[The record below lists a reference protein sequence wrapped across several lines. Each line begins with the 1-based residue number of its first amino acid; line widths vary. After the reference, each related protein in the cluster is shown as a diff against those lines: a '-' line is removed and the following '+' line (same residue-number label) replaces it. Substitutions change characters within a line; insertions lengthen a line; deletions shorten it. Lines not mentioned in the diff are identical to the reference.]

1 MKYRKITF
9 FISAIIIL
17 LLTVSIAGAS
27 ESLDDYKVE
36 IIANCWTANTGLG
49 GSTLY
54 VPYVKVN
61 VTNQKKDPV
70 NKVTVKVVFCDETE
84 KSIMS
89 DETSYLVSSSDDP
102 LKPEYSK
109 VAFVKASVGYR
120 SKLNESK
127 LPSIT
132 ADIYINDMFYGQVE
146 IAKTYSEKVVSQVL
160 TGAQNASENETPIFE
175 TNDPFGVVITAS
187 YWGANTGYTG
197 QTLYVPYV
205 KVKVTNQEEKAA
217 EKIVVKAVFLNES
230 DQSVLDDE
238 SDYLISYGDTPLKT
252 GYNKTSYMR
261 AGVGYKRQIP
271 IENLP
276 TVKAEIYINDDYYG
290 KVEINNTYEEE
301 VLNIALSKE
310 INGSESDNSVA
321 IDPENP
327 YLVTVVGNCWT
338 LESGF
343 GSSLYVPYLKLNVLN
358 QSGEPITK
366 MKLKAVFYDEAE
378 KVVWA
383 DESDYLV
390 SSSDSP
396 VRHGYSKTSF
406 IKSSVGY
413 RAKIDEKKLPKL
425 TAEIYLDDKLV
436 GETEINNTYVEAAL
450 SDQLKAKEKAAEDGD
465 IESANSDPFEV
476 IITTNCW
483 AANTGISST
492 LYAPYLKIKVVNQQG
507 KPADKATIKT
517 VFYNVSEKTLWSDE
531 TSYLVSSSDTPL
543 KNGYGKVAFVRAS
556 VGYKSKI
563 PESKMPKITAEIY
576 VNDELYGEVAINNT
590 YDETPISVTLTKSQQ
605 APDENTISQE
615 GTDGRDYGIQYLSNC
630 WTANKGL
637 NGQTLYVPYLKIN
650 VTNQMNNPAD
660 RIVVHVVFTN
670 ENDKTVWSDEQDYL
684 VSYGD
689 TALKP
694 GFNKTAFIH
703 SSVGYKSKP
712 TVSKLPSITA
722 EIYINDELYDTV
734 SIEKTLGN

>member
-1 MKYRKITF
+1 MKKKGLL
-9 FISAIIIL
+9 ISIL
-17 LLTVSIAGAS
+17 LLILLIFSVSTAS
-27 ESLDDYKVE
+27 ATEKVEDYGVE
-36 IIANCWTANTGLG
+36 IIANCWTANTGFG

-61 VTNQKKDPV
+61 VTNKKTEAV
-70 NKVTVKVVFCDETE
+70 SKITVKVVFYDETE

-109 VAFVKASVGYR
+109 TAFIKASVGYR

-127 LPSIT
+127 LPTIT
-132 ADIYINDMFYGQVE
+132 AEVYVNDMLYGQVE
-146 IAKTYSEKVVSQVL
+146 IAKTYNEKTVSQFL
-160 TGAQNASENETPIFE
+160 TGEQSANETETPTFE

-205 KVKVTNQEEKAA
+205 KVKVTNQQESPA

-238 SDYLISYGDTPLKT
+238 SDYLISYSDTPLKT

-271 IENLP
+271 TENLP
-276 TVKAEIYINDDYYG
+276 TVKAEIYVNDEYYG
-290 KVEINNTYEEE
+290 KVDINNTYQEETLDI
-301 VLNIALSKE
+301 VLSKE
-310 INGSESDNSVA
+310 QGESESDSSVE
-321 IDPENP
+321 IDTDNP
-327 YLVTVVGNCWT
+327 YSVTVVGNCWT

-358 QSGEPITK
+358 QSGEPIQK

-378 KVVWA
+378 KVVWS

-396 VRHGYSKTSF
+396 IRHGYSKTSF
-406 IKSSVGY
+406 IKASVGY
-413 RAKIDEKKLPKL
+413 RAKIDESKLPKL
-425 TAEIYLDDKLV
+425 TAEIYLDDKLI
-436 GETEINNTYVEAAL
+436 GEIEIKNTYTESVLSEQLTKKEIVEEETVT
-450 SDQLKAKEKAAEDGD
+450 SEHE
-465 IESANSDPFEV
+465 EPFEV

-483 AANTGISST
+483 AANSGISST
-492 LYAPYLKIKVVNQQG
+492 LYAPYLKIKTINQQG
-507 KPADKATIKT
+507 KPADKATIKV

-531 TSYLVSSSDTPL
+531 TSYLISSSDTPL

-576 VNDELYGEVAINNT
+576 VNDELYGEVEINNT
-590 YDETPISVTLTKSQQ
+590 YDETPISVVLEKTTQ
-605 APDENTISQE
+605 ASSDSSISQGE
-615 GTDGRDYGIQYLSNC
+615 TDGKDYGIQYLSNC
-630 WTANKGL
+630 WTSNKGL
-637 NGQTLYVPYLKIN
+637 NGQILYVPYLKIN
-650 VTNQMNNPAD
+650 VTNQMNKAAD
-660 RIVVHVVFTN
+660 RIVIHVVFTN
-670 ENDKTVWSDEQDYL
+670 ESDKTVWSDEQDYL

-703 SSVGYKSKP
+703 SSVGYKFQPSEKN
-712 TVSKLPSITA
+712 LPSITA

-734 SIEKTLGN
+734 SIEKVLGD

>member
-1 MKYRKITF
+1 M
-9 FISAIIIL
+9 L
-17 LLTVSIAGAS
+17 VAS
-27 ESLDDYKVE
+27 LGMATAAEKVDDYRVE
-36 IIANCWTANTGLG
+36 IIANCWAANTGLG
-49 GSTLY
+49 SSTLY

-61 VTNQKKDPV
+61 VTNKKV
-70 NKVTVKVVFCDETE
+70 EAVSKITVKVVFYDETE

-109 VAFVKASVGYR
+109 TAFVKASVGYR
-120 SKLNESK
+120 SKLSESK
-127 LPSIT
+127 LPAIT
-132 ADIYINDMFYGQVE
+132 AEVYVNDMLYGQVE
-146 IAKTYSEKVVSQVL
+146 IAKTYSEKAVSLFLIGEQTTIKTEVP
-160 TGAQNASENETPIFE
+160 TFE

-205 KVKVTNQEEKAA
+205 KIKVTNQQEKDA
-217 EKIVVKAVFLNES
+217 EKIVVKAIFLNES

-238 SDYLISYGDTPLKT
+238 SDYLISYSDTPLKT
-252 GYNKTSYMR
+252 GFNKTSYMK

-271 IENLP
+271 TENLP
-276 TVKAEIYINDDYYG
+276 TVKAEIYVNDEYYG
-290 KVEINNTYEEE
+290 KVDISNTYQEET
-301 VLNIALSKE
+301 LDIALSK
-310 INGSESDNSVA
+310 GKSENELDSSVA
-321 IDPENP
+321 IDTKNP

-358 QSGEPITK
+358 QSGEPIQK
-366 MKLKAVFYDEAE
+366 MKLIAVFYDEAE
-378 KVVWA
+378 KVVWS

-396 VRHGYSKTSF
+396 IRHGYSKTSF
-406 IKSSVGY
+406 IKASVGY
-413 RAKIDEKKLPKL
+413 RAKIDESKLPKL

-436 GETEINNTYVEAAL
+436 GETEIKNTYLESAL
-450 SDQLKAKEKAAEDGD
+450 SEQLTKKEI
-465 IESANSDPFEV
+465 IEEETASSEHEDPFEV

-483 AANTGISST
+483 SANSGISST
-492 LYAPYLKIKVVNQQG
+492 LYAPYLKIKAINQQEN
-507 KPADKATIKT
+507 PADKATIKV
-517 VFYNVSEKTLWSDE
+517 VFYNISEKTLWSDE
-531 TSYLVSSSDTPL
+531 TSYLISSSDTPL

-563 PESKMPKITAEIY
+563 PESMMPQITAEIY
-576 VNDELYGEVAINNT
+576 VNNELYGEVKINNT
-590 YDETPISVTLTKSQQ
+590 YDETPISVVLEKTTQ
-605 APDENTISQE
+605 ASSDSSVSQE
-615 GTDGRDYGIQYLSNC
+615 GSDGKDYGIQYLSNC
-630 WTANKGL
+630 WTANKEL

-650 VTNQMNNPAD
+650 VTNQMKKAAD
-660 RIVVHVVFTN
+660 RIVIHVVFTN
-670 ENDKTVWSDEQDYL
+670 ETDKTVWSDEQDYL

-694 GFNKTAFIH
+694 GFNKTAFIL

-712 TVSKLPSITA
+712 TASMLPSITT
-722 EIYINDELYDTV
+722 EIYINDELYDTIT
-734 SIEKTLGN
+734 IEKTLGK